1 MLLPIV
7 AYGHPNL
14 RKISVEIEKDYPDL
28 EQLLANMFETM
39 YASSGVGLAAPQ
51 VNRQIRLFV
60 IDAKPYTE
68 EHPEMVAFKGAFI
81 NPVILEEAG
90 EEWAFSEGCLSI
102 PEIHEN
108 VIRKP
113 KVRITYYDESFNFH
127 DETFD
132 GMIAR
137 VIQHEFDHLNGILF
151 VDKINPLRRLLLKRK
166 LQDIS
171 KGDIDVAYKMIFP
184 LLKRRSLT

>member
-14 RKISVEIEKDYPDL
+14 RKISVEIDKDYPNLDEL
-28 EQLLANMFETM
+28 IANMFETM

-60 IDAKPYTE
+60 VDAKPYNE
-68 EHPEMVAFKGAFI
+68 EHPEVTAFKGAFI
-81 NPVILEEAG
+81 NPVIVEESG

-102 PEIHEN
+102 PDIHEN
-108 VIRKP
+108 VLRKP
-113 KVRITYYDESFNFH
+113 IVRIKYYDESFVFR
-127 DETFD
+127 DETYD

-137 VIQHEFDHLNGILF
+137 VIQHEFDHLNGVMF

-184 LLKRRSLT
+184 LLKRRS

>member
-14 RKISVEIEKDYPDL
+14 RKISVEIDKNYPDL
-28 EQLLANMFETM
+28 DQLIANMFETM

-51 VNRQIRLFV
+51 INRQIRLFV
-60 IDAKPYTE
+60 IDATPYKE
-68 EHPEMVAFKGAFI
+68 EHPELDVLKGAFI
-81 NPVILEEAG
+81 NPLIVEEEG

-108 VIRKP
+108 VMRKP
-113 KVRITYYDESFNFH
+113 RVRIKYYDESFTFH

-137 VIQHEFDHLNGILF
+137 VIQHEYDHLNGVLF

-166 LQDIS
+166 LIDIS
-171 KGDIDVAYKMIFP
+171 KGDISVGYKMIFP
-184 LLKRRSLT
+184 LSKRR

>member
-81 NPVILEEAG
+81 NPVILEEDG